1 VSDYETT
8 QRIRNITVG
17 IFVIFGLCAFG
28 WLIFQFGDLPTM
40 FSKINAFD
48 IHVQFASAP
57 GIQVDTPVRF
67 CGYQI
72 GSVTG
77 VSPPQIRKDQD
88 TGRQYHQMAAVL
100 SIDNKYKAIPSN
112 VKIKLMVR
120 GLGSS
125 YIELFVDPTLSLT
138 PRDPN
143 KPETAFLQD
152 GMLVQGYTGT
162 TSDFF
167 PEQTQRELDEL
178 IKSLNIMIN
187 NANRIIGDPN
197 NRQNI
202 RASLQNLKDTTYQAT
217 QPLEQLE
224 SFFAAATTTA
234 GDLSKTIV
242 KLQAILDKV
251 NTGEGTLGRIVNDA
265 KFYENLLENSQ
276 QLNLMLEEL
285 RELLKKLNK
294 KGGKITVF

>member
-17 IFVIFGLCAFG
+17 IFVIVGLCAFG
-28 WLIFQFGDLPTM
+28 WLIFQFGDLPTV
-40 FSKINAFD
+40 FSKLNAFD
-48 IHVQFASAP
+48 VYVQFASAP

-72 GSVTG
+72 GRVTE
-77 VSPPQIRKDQD
+77 VFAPEVRRDLI
-88 TGRQYHQMAAVL
+88 TGRKYHQIAAVL
-100 SIDNKYKAIPSN
+100 SINEDYKTIPSN
-112 VKIKLMVR
+112 VDVKLMIR

-125 YIELFVDPTLSLT
+125 YIELSVDPSLPLT
-138 PRDPN
+138 PLDPN
-143 KPETAFLQD
+143 KPETAFLGN
-152 GMLVQGYTGT
+152 GMLLQGSTGM
-162 TSDFF
+162 TSEFF
-167 PEQTQRELDEL
+167 PEQSQKQLDEL
-178 IKSLNIMIN
+178 LTSLNVMID

-202 RASLQNLKDTTYQAT
+202 SASLHNLKSTTHQAT
-217 QPLEQLE
+217 QTLQQLE

-242 KLQAILDKV
+242 KLQLILDKV
-251 NTGEGTLGRIVNDA
+251 NTGEGTLGRLVNDA

-285 RELLKKLNK
+285 RTLLKKLNE
-294 KGGKITVF
+294 KGVKFSL